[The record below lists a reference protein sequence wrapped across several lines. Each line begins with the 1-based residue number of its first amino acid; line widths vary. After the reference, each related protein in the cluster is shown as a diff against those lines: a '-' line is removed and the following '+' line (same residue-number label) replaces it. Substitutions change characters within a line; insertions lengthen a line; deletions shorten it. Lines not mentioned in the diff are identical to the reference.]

1 MDLIELIK
9 QLGFPVAIAVYFI
22 WQNGRIEKEHKDDI
36 KTIANTAVE
45 AINKNTESD
54 KVVADQL
61 VKNNTALENNG
72 RIINRLE
79 GYLQSKPREQSNGN
93 MGS

>member
-1 MDLIELIK
+1 MDLVELIK
-9 QLGFPVAIAVYFI
+9 QLGFPIAIAVYFI
-22 WQNGRIEKEHKDDI
+22 WQNGKLEKEHKSDI

-61 VKNNTALENNG
+61 VKNNTALSENG
-72 RIINRLE
+72 RIMNRLE
-79 GYLQSKPREQSNGN
+79 GFLGSREKNNGSS
-93 MGS
+93 GA